1 MQASRPVA
9 HDMLGHK
16 GLHGMFHVLGQLLGC
31 GVVDAVMMLLL
42 SASCL
47 VIRFQ
52 LNLRTRL
59 HQEYMVCCGVL
70 GSAGTQGVLC
80 TAT

>member
-16 GLHGMFHVLGQLLGC
+16 GVHDVFHVLGQLLGC

-42 SASCL
+42 GASRL

-52 LNLRTRL
+52 HNLRTGL
-59 HQEYMVCCGVL
+59 HQESMVCR
-70 GSAGTQGVLC
+70 
-80 TAT
+80 